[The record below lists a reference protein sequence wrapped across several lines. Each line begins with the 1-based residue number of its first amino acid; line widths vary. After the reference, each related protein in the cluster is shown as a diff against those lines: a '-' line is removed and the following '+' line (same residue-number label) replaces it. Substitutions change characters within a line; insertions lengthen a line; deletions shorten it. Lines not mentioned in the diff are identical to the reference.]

1 MATAGVVL
9 HQFDE
14 LEDPAR
20 NWAPCPKPPNKCTQ
34 KDGHQVPCACA
45 PLSDRMSATIVAAHP
60 RVGLQEGAADP
71 IALYR
76 NDVGG
81 VVLAPEA
88 VKLFC
93 GYTTDGGTR
102 NKRCSP
108 PGRSAKCTPGCADVD
123 GRAKWCDAAAAEAS
137 GDLAFCVGLP
147 WHPDDLAKMLGRH
160 RQRGGYSEI
169 VIDSERWE
177 AMLPD
182 AIEAFF
188 YPVTGECAL
197 DTRCQIHTRAVHQAF
212 LYHYS
217 LDEAQVP
224 LLKLHPQATGA
235 HWDAPFDVDGGE
247 WAAPGAHQ
255 ADARARI
262 SEG

>member
-1 MATAGVVL
+1 MRRKGV
-9 HQFDE
+9 
-14 LEDPAR
+14 
-20 NWAPCPKPPNKCTQ
+20 
-34 KDGHQVPCACA
+34 
-45 PLSDRMSATIVAAHP
+45 
-60 RVGLQEGAADP
+60 
-71 IALYR
+71 AL
-76 NDVGG
+76 
-81 VVLAPEA
+81 
-88 VKLFC
+88 
-93 GYTTDGGTR
+93 
-102 NKRCSP
+102 
-108 PGRSAKCTPGCADVD
+108 GCADVD
-123 GRAKWCDAAAAEAS
+123 GRSRWCDAAAAEAS

-235 HWDAPFDVDGGE
+235 HWDAPFDVDAGE
-247 WAAPGAHQ
+247 WEAPGAHQ
-255 ADARARI
+255 PAAVARI